1 MSKTHKKS
9 MASLKEIRTRISSVK
24 STQQI
29 TKAMKMVA
37 AAKLRRAQDA
47 IEGMRPYANRLK
59 GIIDNLSKNVSSED
73 LSSEFME
80 ERAPEK
86 VLIIAITSDRG
97 LCGAFNNNIIKA
109 AVAMVS
115 EKYADQNAKGNVSF
129 LCIGKR
135 GYEGLAARGYKTALP
150 QKKNEAGEMETV
162 EIFQNLS
169 FANIKDAAEV
179 ILEQFRNGEV
189 DRVELIYNE
198 FQNVITQIVRR
209 NQFLPILAEEVE
221 ETEIQDKDFDSIDY
235 LFEPSQAEIVEQLI
249 PKSLKVQLYSAIL
262 DSNASEH
269 GARMSAMDQATENA
283 EELVKDLKLT
293 YNKSRQAAITKEI
306 LEIVGG
312 AEALNG

>member
-1 MSKTHKKS
+1 

-47 IEGMRPYANRLK
+47 IEGMRPYASMLK

-80 ERAPEK
+80 ERDPEK

-109 AVAMVS
+109 SVALAN
-115 EKYADQNAKGNVSF
+115 EKYAKQLEQGNVTF

-135 GYEGLAARGYKTALP
+135 GYEGLAARGYKTILP
-150 QKKNEAGEMETV
+150 QKKNKDGGMETV

-169 FANIKDAAEV
+169 FANIKDTAEV
-179 ILEQFRNGEV
+179 ILEQFKNGEV

-198 FQNVITQIVRR
+198 FQNVITQVVRR
-209 NQFLPILAEEVE
+209 NQFLPILPEEADKN
-221 ETEIQDKDFDSIDY
+221 EIKDKDAGQDNIDY
-235 LFEPSQAEIVEQLI
+235 LFEPSQAEIVEELI
-249 PKSLKVQLYSAIL
+249 PKSLKIQLYSSIL

>member
-1 MSKTHKKS
+1 M
-9 MASLKEIRTRISSVK
+9 
-24 STQQI
+24 
-29 TKAMKMVA
+29 
-37 AAKLRRAQDA
+37 
-47 IEGMRPYANRLK
+47 
-59 GIIDNLSKNVSSED
+59 
-73 LSSEFME
+73 
-80 ERAPEK
+80 
-86 VLIIAITSDRG
+86 
-97 LCGAFNNNIIKA
+97 
-109 AVAMVS
+109 S

-235 LFEPSQAEIVEQLI
+235 LFKPSQAEIVEQLI